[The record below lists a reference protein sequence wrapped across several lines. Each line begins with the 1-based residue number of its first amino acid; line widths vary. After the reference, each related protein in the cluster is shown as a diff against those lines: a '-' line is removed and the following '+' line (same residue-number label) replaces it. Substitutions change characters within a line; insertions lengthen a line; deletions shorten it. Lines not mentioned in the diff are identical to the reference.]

1 MKKKWFAAALAG
13 TLLAVLLLNGCA
25 SAQTAKRLRFGV
37 AGEGGVYHAFGE
49 LYAALENETDN
60 GTVELKTTA
69 GSAANLR
76 LLTGE
81 YLQLAIAQ
89 GAFLPMRRRLAALA
103 RWRRC
108 TPRPARSWCGQTRT
122 SSPWKTYRARP

>member
-49 LYAALENETDN
+49 L
-60 GTVELKTTA
+60 
-69 GSAANLR
+69 
-76 LLTGE
+76 
-81 YLQLAIAQ
+81 
-89 GAFLPMRRRLAALA
+89 
-103 RWRRC
+103 
-108 TPRPARSWCGQTRT
+108 
-122 SSPWKTYRARP
+122 

>member
-81 YLQLAIAQ
+81 YL
-89 GAFLPMRRRLAALA
+89 
-103 RWRRC
+103 
-108 TPRPARSWCGQTRT
+108 
-122 SSPWKTYRARP
+122 